1 MKNNI
6 CLVDI
11 KKILDGLNIQTT
23 SERIRQLI
31 MKFGSYSIKK
41 KSDRRG
47 TGRFIYTNE
56 VTANKVIMYYTM
68 KNDINKL
75 I

>member
-11 KKILDGLNIQTT
+11 KNVLDGLNIQTT
-23 SERIRQLI
+23 SERVRQLI
-31 MKFGSYSIKK
+31 KKFGSYSIKK
-41 KSDRRG
+41 KSNRRG
-47 TGRFIYTNE
+47 IGRFIYTNE

-68 KNDINKL
+68 KNDINN